1 MAFYQDPVIQYFVT
15 SSALERIPKQ
25 VRRKK
30 SIHLNGSNE
39 NIELFLRTVTAV
51 NQLSIHGAVAELSN
65 EAPKDFRAPEKP
77 AALDRLE
84 KMEIPTGLSLA
95 DKSTSAQQRRT
106 CCKIW
111 AKIRTIVRRPE
122 VQQNMFWCGFEACR
136 ARTIVLNS
144 WKKKD
149 NRCNIYAENT
159 RGTRVRGWIRK
170 NTRIGPILNMKVC
183 YRDDRYSIE
192 VQIPFLSQ
200 DHTVSWVR
208 IVNGVDK
215 NVTES
220 MLTGKKEDIASGKP
234 FAKAR
239 PRRKPTVTLTS
250 VSILV
255 TERKW
260 FNIETQR
267 SHDH

>member
-1 MAFYQDPVIQYFVT
+1 MT
-15 SSALERIPKQ
+15 SAS
-25 VRRKK
+25 
-30 SIHLNGSNE
+30 
-39 NIELFLRTVTAV
+39 
-51 NQLSIHGAVAELSN
+51 QLSIHGAVADLSN

-111 AKIRTIVRRPE
+111 AKIRTIVVRPE
-122 VQQNMFWCGFEACR
+122 VQQNMFWCGFWSLSNKDNGSILLEQ
-136 ARTIVLNS
+136 
-144 WKKKD
+144 KKD

-170 NTRIGPILNMKVC
+170 NTRIGPVLNIRVC

-192 VQIPFLSQ
+192 VQIPSLFQ
-200 DHTVSWVR
+200 DHIVSWVR

-220 MLTGKKEDIASGKP
+220 MLTAKEEDISFGETHCKS
-234 FAKAR
+234 K
-239 PRRKPTVTLTS
+239 
-250 VSILV
+250 
-255 TERKW
+255 TETEAHSDVDFSFYYCYWKEMDRYW
-260 FNIETQR
+260 NTTITW
-267 SHDH
+267 S